1 VSIAVF
7 DIDGV
12 VADVRHRLHH
22 LDAKPKDWAGFF
34 SGAGKDSP
42 LHTGISLAA
51 AAAVDHDVVWLTGR
65 PEWMRPLTRNWLSA
79 QGLPANE
86 VIMRRRRDFRPARVM
101 KVEALRNL
109 AARDVITFIDD
120 DPDVI
125 AAAQAAGFPATL
137 ADWVPRSS
145 TLAEAQEQIGR
156 T

>member
-34 SGAGKDSP
+34 RGAGKDSP
-42 LHTGISLAA
+42 LDTGISLAA

-65 PEWMRPLTRNWLSA
+65 PEWMRPLTRDWLSA
-79 QGLPANE
+79 HGLPANE

-109 AARDVITFIDD
+109 AARDVITFVDD

-125 AAAQAAGFPATL
+125 AAARAAGFPARL